1 MKTLTNKLMI
11 MAAALSAAAGVASAQ
26 SMNVKV
32 PFSFSVQKSA
42 MPAGNY
48 TVSPLSGTRA
58 HPIFNLRNTDTN
70 KPILIMPMAAL
81 DTGTKDYGSAKL
93 VFRCAEG
100 NCALAQIWTGSPT
113 GAYELSPP
121 KGGWNGSIRVEI
133 KSTN

>member
-1 MKTLTNKLMI
+1 MKTLTNKLMVA
-11 MAAALSAAAGVASAQ
+11 AAALTAAAGMASAQ

-32 PFSFSVQKSA
+32 PFSFSVQKSE

-48 TVSPLSGTRA
+48 TVSSLHTGAGRL
-58 HPIFNLRNTDTN
+58 FNLRNTDIN
-70 KPILIMPMAAL
+70 KPVLIMPMAAL
-81 DTGTKDYGSAKL
+81 DTGTRDYGNAKL

-100 NCALAQIWTGSPT
+100 NCALSQIWTGTPA
-113 GAYELSPP
+113 GAYELTPP